1 MVNINNAI
9 QIAKPLIKN
18 YEGLASGTPPCGTD
32 TKCLGYMAKTG
43 NPNEKVYAY
52 WDRFAKIWTIGWG
65 STYLNGRKVQ
75 ESDVITRGQAEVIF
89 EQEVIEKEKGLK
101 GKVDL
106 NKINDNQY
114 AVLISLAYNAGQG
127 NLNKTRILPAINS
140 GKSPQEVSTII
151 RDSLTTSRG
160 VTVPGLIR
168 RRREEADFY
177 LSPVIAALKTPKGI
191 GIAIGILL
199 ILGGISY
206 FLYNKLIK
214 K

>member
-1 MVNINNAI
+1 
-9 QIAKPLIKN
+9 
-18 YEGLASGTPPCGTD
+18 
-32 TKCLGYMAKTG
+32 MAKTG

-75 ESDVITRGQAEVIF
+75 ENDVITREEAERIF
-89 EQEVIEKEKGLK
+89 EQEVIQQEKYVRPT
-101 GKVDL
+101 VDL
-106 NKINDNQY
+106 NKLNDNQY
-114 AVLISLAYNAGQG
+114 AILISISYNAGIG
-127 NLNKTRILPAINS
+127 NLKKTRILPAINS
-140 GKSPQEVSTII
+140 GKSPQEVSAII

-160 VTVPGLIR
+160 ATVPGLVR

-191 GIAIGILL
+191 GVAIGILL
-199 ILGGISY
+199 VLGGISY
-206 FLYNKLIK
+206 YLYNKLIK

>member
-52 WDRFAKIWTIGWG
+52 WDKFAKIWTIGWG

-75 ESDVITRGQAEVIF
+75 ENDVITRDEAERIF
-89 EQEVIEKEKGLK
+89 EQEVIQQEKYVRPT
-101 GKVDL
+101 VDL
-106 NKINDNQY
+106 NKLNDNQY
-114 AVLISLAYNAGQG
+114 AILISLSYNAGIG
-127 NLNKTRILPAINS
+127 NLKKTRILPAINS
-140 GKSPQEVSTII
+140 GKSPQEVSAII

-160 VTVPGLIR
+160 ATVPGLVR

-191 GIAIGILL
+191 GVDIGILL
-199 ILGGISY
+199 VLGGISY
-206 FLYNKLIK
+206 YLYNKLIK